1 MRKNS
6 PTRKTGA
13 FGLACDGSLDRRE
26 FVRAA
31 SRLGASLGLS
41 MGGLAPL
48 LAAAQSRDPLKLGWI
63 RPTTGRL
70 ASSFAPLY
78 VGGLIAVEEIN
89 AAGGIMGRPIV
100 RIEEDDEAAPA
111 KQPAVAKK
119 VMDANPFAIFGP
131 VGTSQA
137 MASVAMTSPNK
148 VIHTTSANGTDMGDG
163 VKYPYHYQ
171 VSYNSQTQAEVIVRH
186 LAENLKLKKIGI
198 IQENTAFGEQGTAA
212 SLLLLE
218 KLGIKPVGVEVYP
231 LTAPDLSPYVG
242 NLRKA
247 GAEGLIAWISTIP
260 SASMAFNAMH
270 RQQWYPH
277 IAGHAGLFLESIF
290 DLVPTEA
297 VAKVYATYYKNFTW
311 TATEGIGEPQLAY
324 ARKIATY
331 AEARGNEVIVAGQP
345 YYDFLYL
352 LKMVIE
358 SEKSFDPDRIKRVLD
373 NLKGHKGIIG
383 TLSFTPTNHTAIS
396 AQDVV
401 LASLVSAKD
410 PKAQRVF
417 RERHVV

>member
-1 MRKNS
+1 MRKTCS
-6 PTRKTGA
+6 SRP
-13 FGLACDGSLDRRE
+13 FGVADDGSLDRRE
-26 FVRAA
+26 FITTA

-48 LAAAQSRDPLKLGWI
+48 AALAQGKDPLTLGWI
-63 RPTTGRL
+63 RASTGRL
-70 ASSFAPLY
+70 ASTFAPLY
-78 VGGLIAVEEIN
+78 VGGLIAVDEIN

-100 RIEEDDEAAPA
+100 RMEEDDEASPA
-111 KQPAVAKK
+111 KQPAIAKK

-137 MASVAMTSPNK
+137 MASAAMTTPRK
-148 VIHTTSANGTDMGDG
+148 VIHTTSANGADMGDG

-171 VSYNSQTQAEVIVRH
+171 VMYNTLTQSDVIVHH

-198 IQENTAFGEQGTAA
+198 IQENTAFGEQGTIA
-212 SLLLLE
+212 SLPLLK
-218 KLGIKPVGVEVYP
+218 KLGITPVATEVYP
-231 LTAPDLSPYVG
+231 LTAPDLSPYIS

-247 GAEGLIAWISTIP
+247 GAEGVIAWISTIP

-277 IAGHAGLFLESIF
+277 VAGHAGLFLESIF
-290 DLVPTEA
+290 DLVPMEA

-311 TATEGIGEPQLAY
+311 TAKEGIGERQ
-324 ARKIATY
+324 IAFAKKMANY
-331 AEARGNEVIVAGQP
+331 PEAKGSEVTVAGQP

-358 SEKSFDPDRIKRVLD
+358 SEKTFDPDRIKRTLD
-373 NLKGHKGIIG
+373 NLKGYKGMMG
-383 TLSFTPTNHTAIS
+383 TISFTPTNHAGIS
-396 AQDVV
+396 ADDVV
-401 LASLVSAKD
+401 LASIVSAKD
-410 PKAQRVF
+410 PKANRVF
-417 RERHVV
+417 RERHVA